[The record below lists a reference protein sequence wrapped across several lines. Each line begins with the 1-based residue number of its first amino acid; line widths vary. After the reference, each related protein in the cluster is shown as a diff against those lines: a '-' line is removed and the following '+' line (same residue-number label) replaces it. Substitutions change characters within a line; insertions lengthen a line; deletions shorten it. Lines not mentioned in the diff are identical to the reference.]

1 MTTTYHLAVL
11 GDHLGGLAAA
21 ALAARRG
28 LRVLL
33 LEHAAARPPL
43 PFALLNAVAGGPDHE
58 PALARY
64 FQELGLAPFGPLGD
78 DRIHFHA
85 LSPPL
90 QLCLPR
96 HRVSVHADRTA
107 RAWELQREFGEA
119 HRALAP
125 LAQQEEELR
134 ARFERSVPQQG
145 APPAPLALRALSGIS
160 GFVRLQALEREA
172 ARHGFADHLGGL
184 GLPEGLRAAVVAQV
198 HAVRRRPA
206 AALDWAEGL
215 RALRVAAG
223 GLYRNAAGQAGV
235 LEGLR
240 AVLLARGGD
249 CPPARRARG
258 DRRPARRRRAPAPLG
273 RRDGAGGARGR
284 RPAARRGAATAAGRE
299 RAGARRARGSR
310 SARSRSTGCSSS
322 RSPRARRPD
331 EMGDYLVICGE
342 GQEAETPAV
351 LLAAG
356 SAGEGADGVLA
367 FEASAVFPG
376 GAGETA
382 RAHVLAAV
390 RSVLPFHDESLAG
403 EPVWR
408 TGPAPRYARERLDH
422 ARREAR
428 LAAGWRT
435 ALFALPPFTFLRNEE
450 YATTP
455 FPEALLSGA
464 FAV

>member
-1 MTTTYHLAVL
+1 VPTTSPLAVL

-58 PALARY
+58 PALARF

-107 RAWELQREFGEA
+107 RAWELQREFGET

-134 ARFERSVPQQG
+134 AKLERAAPQQG
-145 APPAPLALRALSGIS
+145 APQAPLALRALSGIS

-172 ARHGFADHLGGL
+172 SRHGFVEHLGGL
-184 GLPEGLRAAVVAQV
+184 GLPEGLRDAVVAQV
-198 HAVRRRPA
+198 LAVRRRPA
-206 AALDWAEGL
+206 AAANWAEGL
-215 RALRVAAG
+215 RALRVAGG
-223 GLYRNAAGQAGV
+223 GLYRNASGQAGV

-249 CPPARRARG
+249 ARPLVALEGIDVPRG
-258 DRRPARRRRAPAPLG
+258 GGVRLHLS
-273 RRDGAGGARGR
+273 AGGTVRAERVVADLPLAEGLRLLPAESARTLSRKGIEER
-284 RPAARRGAATAAGRE
+284 EEQEYGLLEFAIAAT
-299 RAGARRARGSR
+299 
-310 SARSRSTGCSSS
+310 
-322 RSPRARRPD
+322 RRPD
-331 EMGDYLVICGE
+331 EMGDYLAVRGE
-342 GQEAETPAV
+342 GEGPGSPTV

-356 SAGEGADGVLA
+356 GAGEGADGVLG
-367 FEASAVFPG
+367 FEAMGVFPG
-376 GAGETA
+376 GADEAA
-382 RAHVLAAV
+382 RAHVLATV
-390 RSVLPFHDESLAG
+390 RSVLPFLDESLVGA
-403 EPVWR
+403 PAWR
-408 TGPAPRYARERLDH
+408 TGPAPRYVRERLDH
-422 ARREAR
+422 GRREAR

-435 ALFALPPFTFLRNEE
+435 ALFAMPPFTFLRNEE

-455 FPEALLSGA
+455 LPEALLSGA
-464 FAV
+464 LAV